1 MTRKSPITKQR
12 ASRSF
17 GSQLEVDGRI
27 VALSNVDK
35 VLYPECGFTKGDV
48 IDYYVRVSPYL
59 LPHLAQRPVTLKR
72 FPDGVEGQSFYEK
85 RCPSHRPDWVKRAK
99 VPKSDGSDLHYCVI
113 DGLPALVWV
122 ANLAGLELH
131 TFLHK
136 APKIERPTA
145 LALDLDPGAPAGM
158 SECCRIALLLK
169 AVLDSFGLDSYPK
182 TSGSKGLQVYVP
194 LNMPRL
200 TYERTKS
207 FAHALAQLLEQEA
220 PDLVVSK
227 MTKSLRKGKVFIDWS
242 QNDAHKTTINV
253 YSLRA
258 KSRPTVSAPVTW
270 AEVEAGLTSGGAEL
284 SFEGEAVLARLAEH
298 GDLFAPVLA
307 QQQKLP
313 SFDARKREEVNP
325 TTRPRRSS
333 TTRRPATS
341 SARRG
346 PRA

>member
-1 MTRKSPITKQR
+1 MTTKNV
-12 ASRSF
+12 
-17 GSQLEVDGRI
+17 SQLVVDGRT
-27 VALSNVDK
+27 VELSNVDK

-72 FPDGVEGQSFYEK
+72 YPDGIEGKSFYEK
-85 RCPSHRPDWVKRAK
+85 HCPSHRPDWVKRAR

-131 TFLHK
+131 AFLHR

-145 LALDLDPGAPAGM
+145 LALDLDPGPPAGM
-158 SECCRIALLLK
+158 AECCRIALLLK
-169 AVLDSFGLDSYPK
+169 AMLESLGLDSYPK

-194 LNMPRL
+194 LNLPRL
-200 TYERTKS
+200 TYDRTKA
-207 FAHALAQLLEQEA
+207 FAHALAQLLEREA

-258 KSRPTVSAPVTW
+258 KSRPTVSTPVKW
-270 AEVEAGLTSGGAEL
+270 AEVEAALSSEAGAL
-284 SFEGEAVLARLAEH
+284 SFEPMAVLTRLEQHA
-298 GDLFAPVLA
+298 DLFAPVLR
-307 QQQKLP
+307 QVQKLP
-313 SFDARKREEVNP
+313 ALDAL
-325 TTRPRRSS
+325 TG
-333 TTRRPATS
+333 A
-341 SARRG
+341 
-346 PRA
+346 